1 MDDKL
6 IQSLA
11 QRESRIH
18 HKQQMD
24 KLASLENSVVS
35 TMRQL
40 VKFLDGKTTKTEV
53 VNQLKSVST
62 PDIDKVVDALNK
74 LDSNNAKNKL
84 DLTPLKEELTKLGK
98 KLDKLPTEF
107 PELPEGIEEVTVK
120 NQIDLEPLEKAI
132 KGLKLEAPKVDVAA
146 PNVQV
151 DAPDLKPLQDS
162 LLDVVK
168 SIKAQKYPETD
179 LTKVE
184 KKLDEAN
191 KHLKKIVEKRVGGGG
206 GGGSSP
212 TVDTGVGVF
221 AVPVAN
227 PDGTPLS
234 LGSTSVDT
242 AISDGVTVGDTS
254 TDILAVN
261 ENRKSA
267 TIVNDSDE
275 TIYLKL
281 GSGASLN
288 SGIRIN
294 ANGGSA
300 KITEYTGIIT
310 AISTS
315 GGKVVTVTEL

>member
-227 PDGTPLS
+227 PDGTFIAGSSGGLS
-234 LGSTSVDT
+234 DPRTGYGF
-242 AISDGVTVGDTS
+242 SD
-254 TDILAVN
+254 
-261 ENRKSA
+261 SA
-267 TIVNDSDE
+267 TVTNVDYVGYINKDGAWFIMRIEDDHATYFTGDDINDYTE
-275 TIYLKL
+275 GT
-281 GSGASLN
+281 GFGAW
-288 SGIRIN
+288 
-294 ANGGSA
+294 ASA
-300 KITEYTGIIT
+300 LTPYEIFSE
-310 AISTS
+310 AF
-315 GGKVVTVTEL
+315 

>member
-206 GGGSSP
+206 GGG
-212 TVDTGVGVF
+212 
-221 AVPVAN
+221 N
-227 PDGTPLS
+227 GTPYQFDGRAS
-234 LGSTSVDT
+234 YVDLE
-242 AISDGVTVGDTS
+242 SDKSIPVTVKNSLTPNVDFDYI
-254 TDILAVN
+254 DIQQT
-261 ENRKSA
+261 SA
-267 TIVNDSDE
+267 TVE
-275 TIYLKL
+275 TYVYKQ
-281 GSGASLN
+281 GGVSGTTVQT
-288 SGIRIN
+288 I
-294 ANGGSA
+294 
-300 KITEYTGIIT
+300 
-310 AISTS
+310 
-315 GGKVVTVTEL
+315 TVTYTDSTKNDLDKVEYS

>member
-11 QRESRIH
+11 QRESRIR

-84 DLTPLKEELTKLGK
+84 DLTPLKEELTKLGT

-107 PELPEGIEEVTVK
+107 PELPEGVEEVTVK
-120 NQIDLEPLEKAI
+120 NQIDLKPLEKAI

-191 KHLKKIVEKRVGGGG
+191 KHLKEIVKKPVGGSGGG
-206 GGGSSP
+206 GGGSSYSD
-212 TVDTGVGVF
+212 DTGKQVRAELTPDGS
-221 AVPVAN
+221 VPVAAK
-227 PDGTPLS
+227 PL
-234 LGSTSVDT
+234 TSRVDT
-242 AISDGVTVGDTS
+242 TS
-254 TDILAVN
+254 TAGMIYIGKAAIGSSESSAVWQI
-261 ENRKSA
+261 S
-267 TIVNDSDE
+267 
-275 TIYLKL
+275 
-281 GSGASLN
+281 
-288 SGIRIN
+288 RIN
-294 ANGGSA
+294 TNSIAADKRWADGNADFNNVWTNRGSLS
-300 KITEYTGIIT
+300 Y
-310 AISTS
+310 S
-315 GGKVVTVTEL
+315 